1 MKNIIISSMSCI
13 FFFVAGYYSRSF
25 SILHLR
31 RLVLKFLSERENIQK
46 LFNKKIPCLK
56 ISEEYNE
63 EYKLVLVVRTD
74 LKMGKG
80 KVASQCSHAAVSCYK
95 KMMCQNPKIIEY
107 WELHGQPKIVLQA
120 ETKAE
125 LEKLYAHAKLLG
137 IISCIIHDA
146 GRTQVEPNSVTVI
159 GIGPAP
165 KSTIDQVTGYLKLY

>member
-1 MKNIIISSMSCI
+1 MPYLN
-13 FFFVAGYYSRSF
+13 
-25 SILHLR
+25 
-31 RLVLKFLSERENIQK
+31 
-46 LFNKKIPCLK
+46 

-80 KVASQCSHAAVSCYK
+80 KVASQCSHAAISCYK
-95 KMMCQNPKIIEY
+95 KLMCQNPKIIKY
-107 WELHGQPKIVLQA
+107 WELYGQPKIVLQV

-125 LEKLYAHAKLLG
+125 LEKLHAHANSLG

-159 GIGPAP
+159 GIGPGP
-165 KSTIDQVTGYLKLY
+165 KSIIDQITGYLKLY